1 MLMDTTQVLWRWRE
15 YLAPKPFIG
24 LYQGNSREAADKA
37 AAEAGRLQASRV
49 YEVSIDGGATWHSAP
64 ADMPVIDIE
73 GNPMPEERRRNGRPS
88 DAASRA
94 IDRGLK

>member
-1 MLMDTTQVLWRWRE
+1 MLMDTVVPLWRWRE

-24 LYQGNSREAADKA
+24 LYQGNSREAADSA
-37 AAEAGRLQASRV
+37 AAAAGRLQASRV

-73 GNPMPEERRRNGRPS
+73 GNPMPEERRRNNRPS

-94 IDRGLK
+94 IDRGPK